1 MWYALIGDDQ
11 IGPLAPA
18 GMADLRRDGRLDES
32 TYVWREGMAD
42 WLPLAQVPELL
53 NAMGPVAPDDPEELD
68 DSELRA
74 EEEGATLM
82 MDGEQGKD
90 WASYLDALARQSTPL
105 AAAVSAPLRGPGSV
119 AHATG
124 EQRAVQ
130 VAAAKAEAPAPL
142 PEPAPALAD
151 FDLPSIEEAIE
162 PAPPAPRAG
171 PAPRASAPAP
181 APAPAPKGRAVEI
194 DFGNMLEPD
203 AEDAGTPAP
212 MPVTL
217 ASQAPAAASAGG
229 SRMKV
234 WLILLPLLGATAAA
248 VVLWV
253 RHAQQSH
260 GPGTPPPIA
269 SDAPTPAT
277 TAPTEPPTQAPTAAP
292 TAAPSIASAA
302 PTDAAAPPSVASAPP
317 SVAVAVVS
325 GAPKPP
331 PSAAS
336 AAPPPA
342 SKPPA
347 PRTAGPAP
355 ATAAPPP
362 APKTAAPAGGDAATK
377 TLSRNDIMGVV
388 DANRAGIQACG
399 AQQPDLKGTL
409 SVATTIERDG
419 SVSAAQVTTSRFR
432 GSPVGT
438 CIEQKIKALK
448 FPKFGA
454 DPIRF
459 NLPLNL

>member
-11 IGPLAPA
+11 VGPLPPA
-18 GMADLRRDGRLDES
+18 GMAELRRDGRLDDG
-32 TYVWREGMAD
+32 TFVWREGMAD

-53 NAMGPVAPDDPEELD
+53 NGMAGAEGDDPEELD

-130 VAAAKAEAPAPL
+130 VAAAAKAEPAAPL
-142 PEPAPALAD
+142 PEPESALPD
-151 FDLPSIEEAIE
+151 FDMPSIEAVPE
-162 PAPPAPRAG
+162 PEPIAPIVT
-171 PAPRASAPAP
+171 
-181 APAPAPKGRAVEI
+181 PAPAPKGRAVEI
-194 DFGNMLEPD
+194 DFGSMLEPD
-203 AEDAGTPAP
+203 ADDAGTPAP

-217 ASQAPAAASAGG
+217 ASQASAAAPAGG
-229 SRMKV
+229 SKTKV
-234 WLILLPLLGATAAA
+234 WLILLPVLGATVAA

-253 RHAQQSH
+253 HHAQKAH
-260 GPGTPPPIA
+260 TPDTPPA
-269 SDAPTPAT
+269 VTSDAPTPAT
-277 TAPTEPPTQAPTAAP
+277 TAPTEPPTQAPTQPPTQAP
-292 TAAPSIASAA
+292 TAPPTVASAPASVASAA
-302 PTDAAAPPSVASAPP
+302 PSVAPSAA
-317 SVAVAVVS
+317 VAVAS
-325 GAPKPP
+325 SAPKPP

-347 PRTAGPAP
+347 PRTAAP
-355 ATAAPPP
+355 ATAAPAQ
-362 APKTAAPAGGDAATK
+362 APKTAAPAGGDAGTK